1 MNELINMKLKVKP
14 VFIQLIHSGAYEGP
28 CRTGSKEMLEP
39 EAERARGKKLF
50 EKFCNLVSKELTA
63 EAEILKPVYMEWKD
77 DWTIPESEFRKLDI
91 DAKETDLFL
100 ISELSGLSQYPA
112 IKIAQRYKKPI
123 AMVGQVMN
131 IDIAAYL
138 RARGLEGYAPL
149 DIDELNHLISLLR
162 VRKAVQHTRVL
173 VVTTGEIIPVGV
185 VSNIWNLEDV
195 KKRFGIDFK
204 CISYEEIFEEF
215 DRVIKDENEQRK
227 AKEITSKLIK
237 DAQKVHMKEEYIFD
251 SVSFYIATKNLMR
264 KYNCNA
270 FVIPCFEICAK
281 RIAEEKKVTFCLTHS
296 LLKDEGY
303 PSACEGDINALL
315 AMMLLM
321 YISKKSAYMG
331 NSSIVNKEK
340 NIMRLLHDV
349 PGLKMKGLDKPSLPY
364 EIRNFTF
371 RGWGATLRYDF
382 SRDRG
387 EIVTLARFNP
397 MATELLVTKG
407 EIIGGGGF
415 DEIGCTLRVYIK
427 VKDVL
432 KLFHEEI
439 NFGHHLAMVYGD
451 YVQDLKDL
459 GEIMKFKVI
468 EV

>member
-237 DAQKVHMKEEYIFD
+237 DAQK
-251 SVSFYIATKNLMR
+251 
-264 KYNCNA
+264 
-270 FVIPCFEICAK
+270 
-281 RIAEEKKVTFCLTHS
+281 
-296 LLKDEGY
+296 
-303 PSACEGDINALL
+303 
-315 AMMLLM
+315 
-321 YISKKSAYMG
+321 
-331 NSSIVNKEK
+331 
-340 NIMRLLHDV
+340 
-349 PGLKMKGLDKPSLPY
+349 
-364 EIRNFTF
+364 FT
-371 RGWGATLRYDF
+371 
-382 SRDRG
+382 
-387 EIVTLARFNP
+387 
-397 MATELLVTKG
+397 
-407 EIIGGGGF
+407 
-415 DEIGCTLRVYIK
+415 
-427 VKDVL
+427 
-432 KLFHEEI
+432 
-439 NFGHHLAMVYGD
+439 
-451 YVQDLKDL
+451 
-459 GEIMKFKVI
+459 
-468 EV
+468 